1 MTKLNIDRV
10 GDSYA
15 IDFSAECIE
24 FLDVQEIIE
33 VLFNLYERHGSS
45 KTGDEFV
52 VSKVELHGHFK
63 VRGD

>member
-1 MTKLNIDRV
+1 MTEVNIDRV

-15 IDFSAECIE
+15 IDFSAECVD

-33 VLFNLYERHGSS
+33 VISNIYDRQGSV
-45 KTGDEFV
+45 KTGEEFV

-63 VRGD
+63 VME